1 MKPIQFILFMLCMV
15 LLCGTSCEK
24 EIKEWTELPPE
35 TQKGANTIGCL
46 VDGKLWATS
55 KLPGI
60 YKFPPMK
67 AEYRDYGNTIHLD
80 FYAEGKEGIVGF
92 TLVNP
97 ILGANNAKVY
107 CKFNLFPKCT
117 IMVDDIGGLYITKM
131 DLDNK
136 ILSGRFAFDVPCKKD
151 TTKLLHVTE
160 GRFDLYMSVLR

>member
-1 MKPIQFILFMLCMV
+1 MKSIRWISLVSFPGLFCM
-15 LLCGTSCEK
+15 TSCEK
-24 EIKEWTELPPE
+24 EIKGWTELPPE
-35 TQKGANTIGCL
+35 TQTGTNTIGCL
-46 VDGKLWATS
+46 VNGELWATS

-131 DLDNK
+131 DLENK
-136 ILSGRFAFDVPCKKD
+136 ILSDRFAFDVPCKED